1 MRIVNSPVHDEAIS
15 GLKMLD
21 VVIGLTIGDGE
32 RTLAQYES
40 LLETAGLKLVG
51 VTPTKSPVNVIEA
64 RQR

>member
-1 MRIVNSPVHDEAIS
+1 MLFRS
-15 GLKMLD
+15 MLD
-21 VVIGLTIGDGE
+21 VLIGLAIGGGE
-32 RTLAQYES
+32 RTLAQYQS